1 MKATVAGETA
11 MNKGD
16 PIDRRVRT
24 LFKALS
30 CLNKDFVENGSFSLE
45 DHELVQEKTIDLM
58 EQLKFWMKEDNKERF
73 CYELT
78 QHIKWFLRTFSDDTD
93 KSS

>member
-1 MKATVAGETA
+1 MSKADIRI
-11 MNKGD
+11 KS
-16 PIDRRVRT
+16 

-30 CLNKDFVENGSFSLE
+30 CLNKDFIENDSFDLK
-45 DHELVQEKTIDLM
+45 DHELLQEKTIDLM
-58 EQLKFWMKEDNKERF
+58 EQLKFWMQEGNKERF

-78 QHIKWFLRTFSDDTD
+78 HHMKWFLKTFSDDNE

>member
-1 MKATVAGETA
+1 MLFAVLMKATVAEETA
-11 MNKGD
+11 MNKGE

-45 DHELVQEKTIDLM
+45 DHVLVQEKTIDLM
-58 EQLKFWMKEDNKERF
+58 VQLKFWM
-73 CYELT
+73 L
-78 QHIKWFLRTFSDDTD
+78 
-93 KSS
+93 